1 MRRTDPDS
9 LSGPSV
15 RAVVGVLVI
24 FTASCAAG
32 RSVVASLTANC
43 REIEVGVA
51 HEMIRDNPGV
61 LLLDVRREEEFPATL
76 PRLPRAR
83 EIPLRDLPRRYRELA
98 PWKKEPILIF
108 SRDGTDA
115 ASACEFLARQGFP
128 YVSHVSGGVEAWVR
142 GGYRRPSAGR

>member
-1 MRRTDPDS
+1 MRRTDPDP
-9 LSGPSV
+9 LSGASV
-15 RAVVGVLVI
+15 RALVGVLLV
-24 FTASCAAG
+24 FSASCAAS

-43 REIEVGVA
+43 REIQVGVA
-51 HEMIRDNPGV
+51 HEMMRDNPGV
-61 LLLDVRREEEFPATL
+61 LLLDVRRDEEYPATL

-98 PWKKEPILIF
+98 AWKKEPILIF
-108 SRDGTDA
+108 SRDGIDA

-142 GGYRRPSAGR
+142 GGYGRPSPAR